1 VIERTRVPHV
11 PRPSRISAYVAAR
24 VGPPVLDP
32 SILDNVL
39 GRFGLERT
47 GAPRNLRLGRRSRNM
62 AVATDGGRK
71 AVKLY
76 RPQWTEP
83 TVRYG
88 HSILARLEA
97 VDVPAPRPVRTGD
110 GETWTSLDGGIYA
123 VFDWVRGMN
132 YSVNF
137 LLRGDRLRL
146 TIVAGR
152 TLARLHRALE
162 GFEPEGQHHL
172 GFASFTGP
180 RRRDVAWHAAALE
193 RLAGRSAELRDPD
206 AAGLAR
212 RLIQRSSYLLEEIE
226 RLDGALSDVAFPRLV
241 IHGDYGIHNLLYGG
255 RGVAVPVDFELS
267 RLDWR
272 VNDLISALVK
282 YRYRGGVYD
291 FESMETFLRAYTAA
305 FPLTPDERR
314 HLADA
319 WRLYKLQQAV
329 QYWNSYFETNGPV
342 RKLASALD
350 SIGQAEWVNEHPE
363 AIARLAGA
371 ARSASTAQAG
381 RVGG

>member
-1 VIERTRVPHV
+1 MTERTRVLHV

-24 VGPPVLDP
+24 VGPRVIDPATVDQVLQ
-32 SILDNVL
+32 
-39 GRFGLERT
+39 RFGLDRT
-47 GAPRNLRLGRRSRNM
+47 GGPRNLRLGRRSHNM
-62 AVATDGGRK
+62 AVTTDRGRK

-76 RPQWTEP
+76 RQQWTAD
-83 TVRYG
+83 TVRYC
-88 HSILARLEA
+88 HSILTRLAEL
-97 VDVPAPRPVRTGD
+97 DIPAPRPVRTHEE
-110 GETWTSLDGGIYA
+110 ETWVSLDGGIYA
-123 VFDWVRGMN
+123 VFDWISGTN

-137 LLRGDRLRL
+137 LLRKTRLRL
-146 TIVAGR
+146 TIVAGQ
-152 TLARLHRALE
+152 TLARLHGALD
-162 GFEPEGQHHL
+162 GFIPEGQHHL
-172 GFASFTGP
+172 GFTSYTGP
-180 RRRDVAWHAAALE
+180 RRRDADWHAAKLE
-193 RLAGRSAELRDPD
+193 ELASRSADLADPE
-206 AAGLAR
+206 AAGLAH
-212 RLIQRSSYLLEEIE
+212 RLIRRAPSVREEIE
-226 RLDGALSDVAFPRLV
+226 LLDRALADAAFPRLV
-241 IHGDYGIHNLLYGG
+241 IHGDYGIHNLLYGR

-291 FESMETFLRAYTAA
+291 FESMETFLRAYTDA

-350 SIGQAEWVNEHPE
+350 SIAQAEWVIEHPE

-371 ARSASTAQAG
+371 ARSAPTAQAG